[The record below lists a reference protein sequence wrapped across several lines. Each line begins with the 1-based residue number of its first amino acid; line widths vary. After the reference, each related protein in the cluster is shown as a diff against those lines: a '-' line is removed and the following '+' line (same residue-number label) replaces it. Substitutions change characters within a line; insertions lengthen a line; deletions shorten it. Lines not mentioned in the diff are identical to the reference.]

1 MMKLRTAYLYSR
13 VSSALAAKNGDGLHR
28 QQEKA
33 KEWLINYPDY
43 KLSDR
48 HFIDAGKSGYH
59 GENLDP
65 EAGLGSFLRA
75 CDDGEIEQGSLLC
88 VELVDR
94 IGRLPPRQA
103 KSLFNRILDYGVSVA
118 IVKWNIIVNADD
130 KSSDLSSDLLLTVG
144 FHLAYMESK
153 QKSERIKAT
162 HAKRRSIAANG
173 GAKRTAVCPAWLTL
187 SDDRQSFI
195 PIPERVNTIK
205 LIYKMKLEGD
215 GANAITKK
223 LNSLNIP
230 TFTSRNNWSTTTIN
244 NYLRMSSVIGHFQAH
259 NVSMIDGKKTYTKT
273 GNLLKDYYPAIV
285 SEDLFYRVQ
294 ASFKKSTHG
303 RKGNFTNLFRGL
315 IICDKCNG
323 TMSWASSPILT
334 GGHHTYLRCRNFSIH
349 RTCDKESVKYEPFE
363 KHIIETL
370 KHIDLSIYIQGNVDY
385 RLEIQTKNN
394 VVKNL
399 EKQLTNYQLAI
410 GESSPDAISGLIAQ
424 LEKVQ
429 GQIHDVHISIAEL
442 KSKTK
447 ETTGIKLKEA
457 AHRLDTSSYISRKE
471 FNNILSSYIEQVNPS
486 NDHYTIKFIERD
498 VPLTVIIAEN
508 REIDILEDTKRAS
521 S

>member
-1 MMKLRTAYLYSR
+1 M
-13 VSSALAAKNGDGLHR
+13 
-28 QQEKA
+28 
-33 KEWLINYPDY
+33 
-43 KLSDR
+43 
-48 HFIDAGKSGYH
+48 
-59 GENLDP
+59 
-65 EAGLGSFLRA
+65 
-75 CDDGEIEQGSLLC
+75 
-88 VELVDR
+88 
-94 IGRLPPRQA
+94 
-103 KSLFNRILDYGVSVA
+103 
-118 IVKWNIIVNADD
+118 
-130 KSSDLSSDLLLTVG
+130 
-144 FHLAYMESK
+144 
-153 QKSERIKAT
+153 
-162 HAKRRSIAANG
+162 
-173 GAKRTAVCPAWLTL
+173 
-187 SDDRQSFI
+187 
-195 PIPERVNTIK
+195 
-205 LIYKMKLEGD
+205 
-215 GANAITKK
+215 
-223 LNSLNIP
+223 P

-508 REIDILEDTKRAS
+508 REI
-521 S
+521 